1 MTVGERIRLR
11 RKELKLTQDELG
23 QRLGLKKSAVCRLE
37 REENNI
43 TTDRIAKIA
52 KALDTTLRFSWVG
65 TIWILLSPLTPRT
78 KNSSSPSTLLTTRAN
93 AEFLNTQGICPR
105 LIFTNHNR
113 KYS

>member
-43 TTDRIAKIA
+43 TTDTKTNDMLCIILFIAQ
-52 KALDTTLRFSWVG
+52 
-65 TIWILLSPLTPRT
+65 
-78 KNSSSPSTLLTTRAN
+78 
-93 AEFLNTQGICPR
+93 E
-105 LIFTNHNR
+105 
-113 KYS
+113 